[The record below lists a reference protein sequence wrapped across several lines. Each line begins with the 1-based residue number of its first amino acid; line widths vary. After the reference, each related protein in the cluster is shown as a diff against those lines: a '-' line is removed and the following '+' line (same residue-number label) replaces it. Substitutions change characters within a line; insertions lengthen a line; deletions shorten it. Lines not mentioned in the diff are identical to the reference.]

1 MEKTTQTI
9 HRSLLVAFVVVL
21 AGACATNTSLPPAR
35 GLITLSGARLPADD
49 ERMDQIDLWVRA
61 ELQNIE
67 EDPTFLISTVF
78 QEEPVLPWEGL
89 VLEGDTARIRV
100 QGGAAEARSAFLI
113 YAHLHLM
120 DQQGRLAEWLPDAE
134 GLEGFELEKAIVS
147 RTADAWYYG
156 RSVFAWAPYSVM
168 DEVLYSRENG
178 YLDAYLL
185 TARAEEFP
193 TEREAWLDGSDGA
206 LEEYRNWFRE
216 AFETNPPG
224 LR

>member
-1 MEKTTQTI
+1 M
-9 HRSLLVAFVVVL
+9 
-21 AGACATNTSLPPAR
+21 
-35 GLITLSGARLPADD
+35 D
-49 ERMDQIDLWVRA
+49 EIDLWIRA
-61 ELQNIE
+61 QLQNIE

-120 DQQGRLAEWLPDAE
+120 DRQGRLAEWLPDAE
-134 GLEGFELEKAIVS
+134 GLEGFELEKAIVG
-147 RTADAWYYG
+147 RTTDAWYYG
-156 RSVFAWAPYSVM
+156 RSVFAWAPYSLM

-185 TARAEEFP
+185 TARAEEFA
-193 TEREAWLDGSDGA
+193 TERAAWLDESAGA
-206 LEEYRNWFRE
+206 LEEYRTWFRQ